1 MSARIDA
8 RRAEKEEEEEEH
20 ADADERVASNDESD
34 GVAIARGWRGD
45 EGRLL
50 L

>member
-1 MSARIDA
+1 VVSARIDA
-8 RRAEKEEEEEEH
+8 RRAEKEEEEH
-20 ADADERVASNDESD
+20 ADADERVASSDESD
-34 GVAIARGWRGD
+34 GVAIERGWRGD